1 MKEAEWTENR
11 LQGEGERKEALKEK
25 IIPLSLRNLVKPYE
39 VLRVK
44 RQL

>member
-25 IIPLSLRNLVKPYE
+25 NHTSESKESGQALWGSE
-39 VLRVK
+39 S
-44 RQL
+44 